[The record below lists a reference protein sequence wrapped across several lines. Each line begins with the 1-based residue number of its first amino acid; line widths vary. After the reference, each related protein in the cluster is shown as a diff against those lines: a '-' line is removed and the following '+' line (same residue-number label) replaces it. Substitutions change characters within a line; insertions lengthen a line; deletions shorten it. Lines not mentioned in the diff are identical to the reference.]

1 MKKRKAE
8 EGSCRAGRD
17 SRRHGLLTVIAAV
30 CLLLSAV
37 CRFILP
43 GVRFSALLFLGGAA
57 VCVGFVLLNVWAA
70 HTRAGRYCRFVS
82 VCGLAA
88 GFLVFLAVESMI
100 LWAGERPM
108 PDDEP
113 AAVIVLGAGVNGT
126 TPSLTLRTRLDT
138 AAEYLQ
144 AHPDVPAV
152 LSGGRGPGEDITE
165 AQAMYTALVSR
176 GISPDRL
183 FLEERSTSTAENL
196 DFSREILAQRG
207 LDPSAVVAIV
217 TNDFHQFRAQLI
229 ARERGMMVIGIPAEL
244 PWWWLNANYYV
255 REFFAL
261 GKLWLFG

>member
-1 MKKRKAE
+1 MKKRKDE
-8 EGSCRAGRD
+8 NCRSGRD
-17 SRRHGLLTVIAAV
+17 SRRHGFLMVIAAV

-37 CRFILP
+37 CRFVLP
-43 GVRFSALLFLGGAA
+43 GVRFSSLLFLCGAG
-57 VCVGFVLLNVWAA
+57 VCVGFALLNVWAA

-82 VCGLAA
+82 VCLLAA
-88 GFLVFLAVESMI
+88 GFVVFLVVEGMI

-108 PDDEP
+108 SNEEP
-113 AAVIVLGAGVNGT
+113 EAVIVLGAGVNGT
-126 TPSLTLRTRLDT
+126 TPSLTLRTRLDA

-144 AHPDVPAV
+144 MHPDVPVV
-152 LSGGRGPGEDITE
+152 LSGGQGPGEEITE
-165 AQAMYTALVSR
+165 EQDMYTALVSC

-183 FLEERSTSTAENL
+183 FLEERSASTAENL
-196 DFSREILAQRG
+196 DFSREILAQMPN
-207 LDPSAVVAIV
+207 DPSAVVAVV

-229 ARERGMMVIGIPAEL
+229 ACESGMTVIGVPAEL

>member
-1 MKKRKAE
+1 MKKRKTEAYH
-8 EGSCRAGRD
+8 GRPEN
-17 SRRHGLLTVIAAV
+17 RRHGLLTVIAAV

-37 CRFILP
+37 CRFVLP
-43 GVRFSALLFLGGAA
+43 GVRFSALLFLCGAA
-57 VCVGFVLLNVWAA
+57 VCAGLRLLNLWAA
-70 HTRAGRYCRFVS
+70 RSRAGRGCRFAA
-82 VCGLAA
+82 VCVLAA
-88 GFLVFLAVESMI
+88 GFLIFLVVEGMI

-126 TPSLTLRTRLDT
+126 TPSLTLRTRLDA

-152 LSGGRGPGEDITE
+152 LSGGQGPGEDITE

-176 GISPDRL
+176 GISPERL
-183 FLEERSTSTAENL
+183 LLEERSTSTAENL
-196 DFSREILAQRG
+196 SFSREILVERG
-207 LDPSAVVAIV
+207 LDPAAVVAVV

-229 ARERGMMVIGIPAEL
+229 ARESGMTVIGVPAEL

-261 GKLWLFG
+261 GKLWLLG

>member
-1 MKKRKAE
+1 
-8 EGSCRAGRD
+8 
-17 SRRHGLLTVIAAV
+17 
-30 CLLLSAV
+30 
-37 CRFILP
+37 
-43 GVRFSALLFLGGAA
+43 
-57 VCVGFVLLNVWAA
+57 
-70 HTRAGRYCRFVS
+70 
-82 VCGLAA
+82 
-88 GFLVFLAVESMI
+88 
-100 LWAGERPM
+100 
-108 PDDEP
+108 
-113 AAVIVLGAGVNGT
+113 
-126 TPSLTLRTRLDT
+126 
-138 AAEYLQ
+138 
-144 AHPDVPAV
+144 
-152 LSGGRGPGEDITE
+152 
-165 AQAMYTALVSR
+165 MYTALVSR